1 MNSLPEVEPA
11 SALEEVAAAGLPWSR
26 ALATG
31 IGSLPGTDAV
41 EAVRFVLGEL
51 PEFAFLPELPARG
64 PHADLAGRSAALLTD
79 LWVDLQPSGW
89 RLTPRSSR
97 DGIRARDELT
107 RDLDALEEAAVE
119 SPPALLKVQVAGP
132 WTLVSLLELNR
143 GERALADHG
152 AVRDL
157 ADSLAEGLRLHLAD
171 VQRRVPTAVVV
182 LQLDEPSLP
191 AVLGARIRTSSGVAT
206 LRAPQPQRAREV
218 LATVLEAGRH
228 TIVHCCAPSPPIT
241 LMREAGAEALALDA
255 TLLRQSDDDA
265 LGEAVEAGLGL
276 LLGCVAGTDAPLP
289 AVADSLAP
297 VRRLWRRLGLD
308 PARLPE
314 VVVVTPTCG
323 LAGSTPAY
331 ARQALRHCVEAAAAL
346 GEEPE

>member
-1 MNSLPEVEPA
+1 MTGLPVVEPA
-11 SALEEVAAAGLPWSR
+11 SALDEVAATGLPWSR

-31 IGSLPGTDAV
+31 IGSLPGTDPV

-51 PEFAFLPELPARG
+51 PEFAFLPELPGRG
-64 PHADLAGRSAALLTD
+64 PHSDLAGRSTAVLAD

-119 SPPALLKVQVAGP
+119 SPPVLLKVQAAGP
-132 WTLVSLLELNR
+132 WTLASLLELNR

-171 VQRRVPTAVVV
+171 VQRRVPTATLV
-182 LQLDEPSLP
+182 LQLDEPALP
-191 AVLGARIRTSSGVAT
+191 AVLAARIRTSSGVAT
-206 LRAPQPQRAREV
+206 LRAPQPQRAREILTTV
-218 LATVLEAGRH
+218 LAAAPH
-228 TIVHCCAPSPPIT
+228 TIAHCCAASPPID
-241 LMREAGAEALALDA
+241 LLRESGASALALDA
-255 TLLRQSDDDA
+255 TLLRESDDDA
-265 LGEAVEAGLGL
+265 VGEAVEAGLGL
-276 LLGCVAGTDAPLP
+276 LLGLVPSTDAPLP
-289 AVADSLAP
+289 AVADTLAP
-297 VRRLWRRLGLD
+297 VRRLWRRLGID

-323 LAGSTPAY
+323 LAGSTPAF
-331 ARQALRHCVEAAAAL
+331 ARQALRHCTQAAAAL